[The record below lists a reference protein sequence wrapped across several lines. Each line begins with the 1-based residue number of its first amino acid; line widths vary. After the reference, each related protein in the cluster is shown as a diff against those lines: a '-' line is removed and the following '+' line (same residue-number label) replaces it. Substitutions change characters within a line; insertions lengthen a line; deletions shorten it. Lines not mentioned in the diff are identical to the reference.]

1 MTEAEKLAGLARS
14 DEALSSETVETGMPS
29 RKLEWMQKYI
39 HHPGLMIGMTILILL
54 VLIAIAAPVL
64 APYSPTRTDLGNT
77 LAHPSFA
84 YWLGTDQFGRDVL
97 SRIIWG
103 SRISLQVALAVV
115 FISLTLG
122 TIIGAVAGFAGG
134 WLDRVIVVINDILLA
149 FPGFLL
155 ALALVAA
162 RGSSLESVVTAVS
175 IAFTP
180 RVAAVMRS
188 VVLTIKPRL
197 FIESSRAIGMSP
209 ARILFLHIVPNAMP
223 PVIVVATVSA
233 ATAILAEAGLSFL
246 GLGVQP
252 PTATWGNII
261 SDGNATITT
270 NPLISF
276 SAGLCIAIAVIALN
290 MLGDGLRDTLDPQM
304 RRQTGRIL

>member
-1 MTEAEKLAGLARS
+1 MTDTTTRADLEELP
-14 DEALSSETVETGMPS
+14 PS
-29 RKLEWMQKYI
+29 RRLAFLDKYI
-39 HHPGLMIGMTILILL
+39 RHPGLMIGLSIL
-54 VLIAIAAPVL
+54 VVQVAIAITAPWI
-64 APYSPTRTDLGNT
+64 APYSPLDTDLANT
-77 LAHPSFA
+77 LAHPSSQ
-84 YWLGTDQFGRDVL
+84 YWLGTDQYGRDIL
-97 SRIIWG
+97 SRLIWG

-115 FISLTLG
+115 IISLSLG
-122 TIIGAVAGFAGG
+122 TLIGAVSGFSGG
-134 WLDRVIVVINDILLA
+134 WIDRVIVVCNDILLA

-162 RGSSLESVVTAVS
+162 RGSSLESVITAVS

-197 FIESSRAIGMSP
+197 FVEASRAIGMSSW
-209 ARILFLHIVPNAMP
+209 RILWRHIVPNALP

-276 SAGLCIAIAVIALN
+276 SAGLCIAIAVVALN
-290 MLGDGLRDTLDPQM
+290 LLGDGLRDTLDPQM
-304 RRQTGRIL
+304 RRQTGRMI

>member
-1 MTEAEKLAGLARS
+1 M
-14 DEALSSETVETGMPS
+14 SETGGTPS
-29 RKLEWMQKYI
+29 EVVKSAARDRRSRHEWLERYTR
-39 HHPGLMIGMTILILL
+39 HPGLMTGLVILVMLL
-54 VLIAIAAPVL
+54 VIAIAAPVL
-64 APYSPTRTDLGNT
+64 APYEPTKTDLGNT
-77 LAHPSFA
+77 LAHPTSQHL
-84 YWLGTDQFGRDVL
+84 LGTDQFGRDVL
-97 SRIIWG
+97 SRLIWG

-115 FISLTLG
+115 VISLTLG
-122 TIIGAVAGFAGG
+122 TLIGAIAGFAGG
-134 WLDRVIVVINDILLA
+134 WIDRVIVVANDILLA

-155 ALALVAA
+155 ALAIVAA
-162 RGSSLESVVTAVS
+162 RGSSLESVIAAVS

-188 VVLTIKPRL
+188 VVLTIRPRL
-197 FIESSRAIGMSP
+197 FIEASRAIGMSQ
-209 ARILFLHIVPNAMP
+209 ARILLRHIVPNAMP

-276 SAGLCIAIAVIALN
+276 SAGLCIAVAVVALN
-290 MLGDGLRDTLDPQM
+290 LLGDGLRDTLDPQM